1 MKYGIYQDELI
12 AYIDVKE
19 FARGTTMRI
28 DQTKYGRHFA
38 DIYGN
43 IYFED
48 MRNGDVTKL
57 NTYGKKRVKTKLMDH
72 RVEVKM
78 LMVSAM
84 FPSMKDVMPR
94 NVRYFDGD
102 AHNNSAENIYVVI
115 PRPRIDERVYQE

>member
-19 FARGTTMRI
+19 FARSTTMRI

-48 MRNGDVTKL
+48 MRNGDITKL
-57 NTYGKKRVKTKLMDH
+57 NTYGKKKVKTKLMDH